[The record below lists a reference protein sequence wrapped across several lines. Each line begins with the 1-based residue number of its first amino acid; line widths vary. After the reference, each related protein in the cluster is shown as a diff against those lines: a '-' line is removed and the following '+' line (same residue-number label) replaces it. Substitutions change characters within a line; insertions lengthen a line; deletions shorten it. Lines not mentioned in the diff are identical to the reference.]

1 MFTTVCIV
9 LSEYFRKESIAT
21 IINTVRI
28 SGPTVSQL
36 AVDWQTLMHNDFI
49 RYFGDYK
56 LGDNELYDHIQ
67 IDESKFCKRRYKR
80 RSHDEDC
87 MPPTPSAAVIPEM
100 IDPTAPIMDA
110 TTDLAGRSSLETPT
124 TREHRRSRRVHRA

>member
-9 LSEYFRKESIAT
+9 LSEYFRKASIAT
-21 IINTVRI
+21 IINTVRN
-28 SGPTVSQL
+28 SGPTASQL
-36 AVDWQTLMHNDFI
+36 AVDWQMLMHNDFI

-80 RSHDEDC
+80 RSRRDEF
-87 MPPTPSAAVIPEM
+87 
-100 IDPTAPIMDA
+100 
-110 TTDLAGRSSLETPT
+110 
-124 TREHRRSRRVHRA
+124 